1 MNKGVPQRHHPFT
14 TTNKMRYFLIA
25 GEASGDL
32 HASELMKALKAA
44 DPEAEFAFYG
54 GDCMAA
60 VGGTLLRH
68 YKDLAYMGFIPVLL
82 HLRTILQGMAD
93 CKRQIAEWQR
103 DALILV
109 DYPGLNLKMARFVH
123 DRAICPVF

>member
-1 MNKGVPQRHHPFT
+1 MHKGVPQRHHPFT
-14 TTNKMRYFLIA
+14 TTDKMRYFLIA

-44 DPEAEFAFYG
+44 DPEADFAFYG

-93 CKRQIAEWQR
+93 CKQQIAEWQP
-103 DALILV
+103 DALILG
-109 DYPGLNLKMARFVH
+109 D
-123 DRAICPVF
+123 

>member
-1 MNKGVPQRHHPFT
+1 
-14 TTNKMRYFLIA
+14 MRYFLIA

-82 HLRTILQGMAD
+82 HLRTILQG
-93 CKRQIAEWQR
+93 IATF
-103 DALILV
+103 D
-109 DYPGLNLKMARFVH
+109 D
-123 DRAICPVF
+123 DRVLTYTAEMMDTQQMQQ